1 MAGTETTATATE
13 WVLAEL
19 IRHPDI
25 QARLQTELD
34 AIIGTTRMAQES
46 DIPDL
51 EYLQAVI
58 RETLRLHP
66 VTPLLRPQSSNSEPT
81 ELDGYHIPANSL
93 IFVNVW
99 ALGRDPALWDR
110 PESFDPGRMGQAE
123 YQPEYHPEYQPG
135 LESVVSVAVARLV
148 HGFRWW
154 GADGRAPADMD
165 VRERL
170 RLSLQMRS
178 PLCRVCCEARRR
190 IRVCN

>member
-1 MAGTETTATATE
+1 MLTAGTETTATATE

-34 AIIGTTRMAQES
+34 TIIGTTRMAQES

-51 EYLQAVI
+51 EYLHAVV

-66 VTPLLRPQSSNSEPT
+66 VTPLLRPHSSNSEPT
-81 ELDGYHIPANSL
+81 ELGGYHIPANSRV
-93 IFVNVW
+93 FVNVW
-99 ALGRDPALWDR
+99 AIGRDPALWDR
-110 PESFDPGRMGQAE
+110 PERFDPGRMDQT
-123 YQPEYHPEYQPG
+123 EYQPG
-135 LESVVSVAVARLV
+135 LDYQSVVSVAVARLV

-170 RLSLQMRS
+170 GLSLQMRS
-178 PLCRVCCEARRR
+178 PLCRVCCEARLPAEAYRGL
-190 IRVCN
+190 